1 MLYNP
6 HFTVL
11 YKTLET
17 MWSRWSDDL
26 ALIKVTWK
34 PVKNH
39 LGDVVQY
46 LPDIEIKSRGC
57 RI

>member
-6 HFTVL
+6 HFLTL
-11 YKTLET
+11 YKTLESI
-17 MWSRWSDDL
+17 WGRYSDDL
-26 ALIKVTWK
+26 ASLHVTWK

-57 RI
+57 KV